1 MHEERKFELQI
12 KLSNKVFGIFL
23 TLIFAAIFIYPYVF
37 YELPVL
43 RVWAIIASL
52 ILLSI
57 TIIKSNILEP
67 FKNLWLKL
75 TKYISHF
82 LSLLVMFII
91 FVSTVLPIAII
102 MKIFRY
108 DALKLSINNKLDTY
122 WMKKDP
128 KDVLSIK
135 DQF

>member
-91 FVSTVLPIAII
+91 FVSTVL
-102 MKIFRY
+102 
-108 DALKLSINNKLDTY
+108 KLLDKLFMTGSKY
-122 WMKKDP
+122 
-128 KDVLSIK
+128 LIC
-135 DQF
+135 